1 MRIEFA
7 IVVALAVGATFF
19 VIIVAIGLFINKVV
33 EVRQTRRREKLYQLY
48 SGMFADLL
56 LKPVELKP
64 GNSRSGSII
73 DQYEDLI
80 APVKN
85 GLEWSTP
92 TRKRLHRSAIRR
104 VLVDFANDLVGESM
118 DRLLYF
124 FYTLEFVN
132 EELELLQSNKWWVR
146 ARAARDLGL
155 LRAKKGTA
163 ALTMALEDEHPDVRN
178 EAMQSLMKLIGVEA
192 LGTILK
198 TAKNISKWTSL
209 ELSMIVKESE
219 EQAFPYL
226 VDALE
231 YSDQSVVLFA
241 IEILAETGFVTAVE
255 PLIRVVRMYP
265 NVLVRAKAAEALGR
279 LGDQR
284 AESLLH
290 DLLKNPYPQLRASA
304 TRALERIGSPA
315 SIQLLTERMQSGAMA
330 ERLSAARAIAR
341 SGESGLEKLRE
352 AATGSDTF
360 QKGIALH
367 VLEEVE
373 GVEVQ

>member
-33 EVRQTRRREKLYQLY
+33 EVRQTRSREKLYQLY

-56 LKPVELKP
+56 LKPVELTP
-64 GNSRSGSII
+64 GNLRGGSIL

-92 TRKRLHRSAIRR
+92 ARKRLHRSAIRR

-124 FYTLEFVN
+124 FYSLEFVR

-155 LRAKKGTA
+155 LRAKKGTT
-163 ALTMALEDEHPDVRN
+163 ALTIALEDEHPDVRN
-178 EAMQSLMKLIGVEA
+178 ESMQSLVKLVGVEA

-198 TAKNISKWTSL
+198 TAKNISQWTSL

-255 PLIRVVRMYP
+255 PLIRVVKMYP
-265 NVLVRAKAAEALGR
+265 NVLVRARAAEALGR

-284 AESLLH
+284 AESHLH

-315 SIQLLTERMQSGAMA
+315 SVQLLTERMQFGPVA

-352 AATGSDTF
+352 AAAGSDEL

-373 GVEVQ
+373 GVEVP

>member
-7 IVVALAVGATFF
+7 IIVALAVGATFF

-33 EVRQTRRREKLYQLY
+33 EVRQSRSREKLYQLY

-56 LKPVELKP
+56 LQPVEARHGP
-64 GNSRSGSII
+64 VDTIR

-92 TRKRLHRSAIRR
+92 ARKRLHRSAIRK
-104 VLVDFANDLVGESM
+104 VLIDFANDLVGESM

-124 FYTLEFVN
+124 FYSLEFVN
-132 EELELLQSNKWWVR
+132 EELELLRSDKWWIR
-146 ARAARDLGL
+146 ARAARDLGM
-155 LRAKKGTA
+155 LRAKDAIA
-163 ALTMALEDEHPDVRN
+163 ALTIALQDEHSDVRN
-178 EAMQSLMKLIGVEA
+178 EAMQSLVKLAGVEA

-198 TAKNISKWTSL
+198 TAKNISQWTSL

-226 VDALE
+226 IDALE

-241 IEILAETGFVTAVE
+241 IEILAETGFVAAVE
-255 PLIRVVRMYP
+255 PLIGVAKTYP
-265 NVLVRAKAAEALGR
+265 NVLVRSKAAEALGR

-284 AESLLH
+284 SESLLH
-290 DLLKNPYPQLRASA
+290 EMLKNPYPQLRASA
-304 TRALERIGSPA
+304 TRALERIGSPG
-315 SIQLLTERMQSGAMA
+315 SVHLLTERMQSGPVT
-330 ERLSAARAIAR
+330 ERLSAARALAR
-341 SGESGLEKLRE
+341 SGAGGLQKLRE
-352 AATGSDTF
+352 VARGSEAL
-360 QKGIALH
+360 QKGVALH

-373 GVEVQ
+373 GVEIG

>member
-7 IVVALAVGATFF
+7 IIVALAVGATFF

-33 EVRQTRRREKLYQLY
+33 EVRQSRSREKLYQLY

-56 LKPVELKP
+56 LQPVEARRGP
-64 GNSRSGSII
+64 VDTIR
-73 DQYEDLI
+73 DQYENLV

-92 TRKRLHRSAIRR
+92 TRKRLHRGTIRK
-104 VLVDFANDLVGESM
+104 VLIDFANDLVGESM

-124 FYTLEFVN
+124 FYSLEFVS
-132 EELELLQSNKWWVR
+132 EELELLQNAKWWVR
-146 ARAARDLGL
+146 ARAARDLGM
-155 LRAKKGTA
+155 LRAKEAIA
-163 ALTMALEDEHPDVRN
+163 ALTIALQDEHPDVRN
-178 EAMQSLMKLIGVEA
+178 EAMQSLVKLAGVEA

-198 TAKNISKWTSL
+198 TARNISQWTSL
-209 ELSMIVKESE
+209 ELSMIVKEYE

-226 VDALE
+226 IDALE

-241 IEILAETGFVTAVE
+241 IEILAETGFVTAVD
-255 PLIRVVRMYP
+255 PLIRVAKTYP
-265 NVLVRAKAAEALGR
+265 NVLVRSKAVEALGR

-284 AESLLH
+284 AEELLH
-290 DLLKNPYPQLRASA
+290 ELLKNPYPQLRASA
-304 TRALERIGSPA
+304 TKALGRIGSPA
-315 SIQLLTERMQSGAMA
+315 SVELLTERMQSGPVA
-330 ERLSAARAIAR
+330 ERVPAARALAR
-341 SGESGLEKLRE
+341 SGGGGLQKLRE
-352 AATGSDTF
+352 AALGSDAL

-373 GVEVQ
+373 GVEIS